1 MIKLQSIII
10 NLPHKFKFN
19 RHLQLLCSKVNLRMD
34 QLMTLHRLI
43 LLIFSEKFMNL
54 HLINKDLGFKLFMF
68 KVVMII
74 LKKALNLFNKMEI
87 MINIII
93 IKKIK
98 LNLIFNNGIE
108 IFQIRSLKKIYKATM
123 KSNSREINLNICLHN
138 LEIKDIIFLDK

>member
-19 RHLQLLCSKVNLRMD
+19 RHLQLLCYKVNLRMD

-43 LLIFSEKFMNL
+43 LLIFSEEFMNL

-68 KVVMII
+68 KVMMII
-74 LKKALNLFNKMEI
+74 LKKALNLFTKMEI
-87 MINIII
+87 MINITI

-108 IFQIRSLKKIYKATM
+108 IFQLRSLKKIYKATK
-123 KSNSREINLNICLHN
+123 KSNSREINLNICLHS

>member
-1 MIKLQSIII
+1 
-10 NLPHKFKFN
+10 
-19 RHLQLLCSKVNLRMD
+19 
-34 QLMTLHRLI
+34 
-43 LLIFSEKFMNL
+43 
-54 HLINKDLGFKLFMF
+54 
-68 KVVMII
+68 
-74 LKKALNLFNKMEI
+74 